1 VAARQGTLRSR
12 QPFTVEWEFD
22 PAEGALVAVSAK
34 APAGGGGPAARP
46 EGALAPPAPQALD
59 ALAEGRVRALV
70 WDHAAVAQQVVRR
83 AGRSRWL
90 TFTLGP
96 GGVYRFRA
104 LEQLYH
110 ADARAVGD
118 ALVVALGGAGRLAAR
133 TA

>member
-1 VAARQGTLRSR
+1 
-12 QPFTVEWEFD
+12 
-22 PAEGALVAVSAK
+22 
-34 APAGGGGPAARP
+34 
-46 EGALAPPAPQALD
+46 
-59 ALAEGRVRALV
+59 V

-110 ADARAVGD
+110 ADTRAVGN
-118 ALVVALGGAGRLAAR
+118 ALVVVLGGAGRPVAR

>member
-1 VAARQGTLRSR
+1 MRAN
-12 QPFTVEWEFD
+12 
-22 PAEGALVAVSAK
+22 
-34 APAGGGGPAARP
+34 APAGSVGPGARA

-59 ALAEGRVRALV
+59 ALAQGRVRALV
-70 WDHAAVAQQVVRR
+70 WDHAAVAQQVVRQV
-83 AGRSRWL
+83 GRSRWL

-104 LEQLYH
+104 LEQLSQ

-118 ALVVALGGAGRLAAR
+118 ALVVALGGTGRPAAR